1 MNQKQKMLGVMQNL
15 CCIIAQHFLFVNFY
29 NNLNSTTINNSKN
42 TFKADT

>member
-15 CCIIAQHFLFVNFY
+15 YCIIAQHFLFVNFY
-29 NNLNSTTINNSKN
+29 NNLNSKVLPKNKN